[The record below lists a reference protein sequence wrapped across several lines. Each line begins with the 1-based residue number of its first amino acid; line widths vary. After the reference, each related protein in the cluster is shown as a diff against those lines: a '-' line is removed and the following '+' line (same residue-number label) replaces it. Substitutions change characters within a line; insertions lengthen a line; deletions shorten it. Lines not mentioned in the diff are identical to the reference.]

1 MKNEEY
7 IHTCTLLYYIKGT
20 DKIFLKLFENIQALP
35 LFAE

>member
-1 MKNEEY
+1 MSLAKWFQDK
-7 IHTCTLLYYIKGT
+7 ITQRKVT